1 MGVQNGLLTDITTPS
16 EYVGYSELNALG
28 TVEDIILDDA
38 LVNEAQADT
47 TVQVI
52 FDKTPFYAEMGGQ
65 VADKGLV
72 KDEDGNVVAEVMD
85 VQHAPNGQN
94 MHTLKLRQKLA
105 KGMTYRLE
113 VNREFHNKVK
123 KNHTAT
129 HLLDQA
135 LRDVLGEHTHQAGSL
150 VEPNAKIWA
159 NLPVETVVT
168 DLESAQKMGAIALF
182 GDKYGD
188 TVRVVKAGD
197 YSMEFCG
204 GNHVDNTNE
213 LGLFKIVSESGVGA
227 GVRRI
232 EAVTS
237 KEAFEFLEPRKVE
250 ALQAQIKELE
260 QQKQALEAKFASQ
273 QAQDIFKDVAKV
285 NDHTLIVAKVN
296 VSGMDQ
302 LRQLADQWKEKDLSE
317 VLVLATAPAK
327 DKVNL
332 IVGVSDAGIK
342 AGIKAGDLIKDIA
355 PLVGGGGGGRPNLAQ
370 AGGKNPA
377 GIGEAL
383 AKAKTWLAD
392 K

>member
-1 MGVQNGLLTDITTPS
+1 MKVVQL
-16 EYVGYSELNALG
+16 
-28 TVEDIILDDA
+28 
-38 LVNEAQADT
+38 
-47 TVQVI
+47 
-52 FDKTPFYAEMGGQ
+52 K
-65 VADKGLV
+65 
-72 KDEDGNVVAEVMD
+72 EV
-85 VQHAPNGQN
+85 
-94 MHTLKLRQKLA
+94 
-105 KGMTYRLE
+105 
-113 VNREFHNKVK
+113 
-123 KNHTAT
+123 
-129 HLLDQA
+129 
-135 LRDVLGEHTHQAGSL
+135 
-150 VEPNAKIWA
+150 
-159 NLPVETVVT
+159 
-168 DLESAQKMGAIALF
+168 
-182 GDKYGD
+182 
-188 TVRVVKAGD
+188 
-197 YSMEFCG
+197 
-204 GNHVDNTNE
+204 
-213 LGLFKIVSESGVGA
+213 
-227 GVRRI
+227 
-232 EAVTS
+232 
-237 KEAFEFLEPRKVE
+237 PRKVE